1 MSLSH
6 PFLEIPRLS
15 RELSLLPGR
24 AALSAFAL
32 EKMLL
37 RLQAIDAGITG
48 CYAEFVHLLDCVQ
61 PLSPQELER
70 AEALLDYGPTQG
82 LPQPLGSPITT
93 ALPRPGTIS
102 PWSSK
107 ASDIFSICGLTSV
120 SRVERGIRWYLDG
133 SAAAINNP
141 NAHCL
146 LFDRMTQALATDDEF
161 DRVFAQMPPRPLNR
175 VALDDLAKANVE
187 LGLALSDEEID
198 YLRGSFVQLDREP
211 TDVELMMFAQANSE
225 HCRHKVFN
233 ASWSVDDKEA
243 ELSLFQMIRNTHKHI
258 NGRGVLSAYS
268 DNAAVIEGPQQ
279 DRLLVNPTEHT
290 YEFVNEPVHVLMK
303 VETHN
308 HPTAIAPFPGAATG
322 SGGEIRDEGAVG
334 RGSKPKAGLA
344 GFSTSHLNIPGDPQ
358 PWETVIGKPDK
369 IASALDIM
377 LEGPVGAASF
387 NNEFGRPA
395 LTGYFRTFEMQDPT
409 GGENHSG
416 YHKPIMVA
424 GGLGN
429 VRSEH
434 VLATPVAAGAKLIVL
449 GGPAMLIGLGGGAA
463 SSMTSGQSSSDLD
476 FASVQ
481 RGNPEMQRR
490 AQEVIDA
497 CCALGDANPIELI
510 HDVGAGGLSNALPE
524 LAKDAGTGANF
535 ELRRIPNA
543 DPGMAPMEIWCN
555 ESQERYVMAVNA
567 AGVAVFESICAR
579 ERCPYAIVG
588 EATNESHLRLNDEL
602 LGDTPVDLPMDV
614 LFGNAPKL
622 KRGFVSGDRSG
633 ADFHRSANNLL
644 ADLEQ
649 VLRFPS
655 VGSKKFLITI
665 GDRSIT
671 GLVAQEQ
678 MVGPWQEPVADVAVT
693 ASGFNAYTG
702 EAMCMGERPALAQ
715 LNPAASARMA
725 IGEALTNLAAAR
737 VSELSRVV
745 LSANWMAAAGRGSE
759 DQALFEAVKAVGMEM
774 CPQLGV
780 AIPVGKDSL
789 SMRTAWPTE
798 AGERAVTSPM
808 TLNVTAFAPVADI
821 RKTLTPQLRV
831 DIDDTVLVL
840 AELGKHRLGGS
851 ALAQVHRQ
859 LGSHSPDVDNVA
871 QLKGLFETLLAQN
884 DASTLLAYHDRSDG
898 GLIVAALEMAFAGRC
913 GVELN
918 LPDGHDPAAYLFNEE
933 LGALLQVRAVDAQN
947 LCAAFQ
953 SVGVKAVV
961 IGAPRVD
968 DKIEVQCEGKSVLT
982 STRVHL
988 HKLWAQ
994 TSYQMQ
1000 RLRDNPDCADMEFAG
1015 IAEDDPGFS
1024 AVTTF
1029 DVDDDIAAP
1038 YISVTKPRV
1047 AIVREQGVNGHIEMA
1062 AAFTRAG
1069 FTAVD
1074 VHMSDLLAQ
1083 PAQLDSFSTLVA
1095 CGGFSYGDVLGG
1107 GGGWAKSILFDDDL
1121 RRSFER
1127 FFARDS
1133 LALGVCNGCQMFAQL
1148 KSLVPGAQG
1157 WPRFVANRS
1166 EQFEGRTTLV
1176 AIEKTPSPWLADMAG
1191 SVLPVAVAHGEGYA
1205 ELDGQLKPE
1214 TALRYVDN
1222 HHQPTTNYPAN
1233 PNGSPDGIAGVSAA
1247 EGRVL
1252 IMMPH
1257 PERVFRASQNA
1268 WSDRVWAEDGPWL
1281 RLFRNARVA
1290 FER

>member
-1 MSLSH
+1 
-6 PFLEIPRLS
+6 LS
-15 RELSLLPGR
+15 RELCVLPGR
-24 AALSAFAL
+24 PALSAFAL
-32 EKMLL
+32 AKMLT
-37 RLQAIDAGITG
+37 RLQTLDDKITG
-48 CYAEFVHLLDCVQ
+48 CYAEFVHLLDCAQ
-61 PLSPQELER
+61 PLTSQQRER

-82 LPQPLGSPITT
+82 LAEATGTLIATV
-93 ALPRPGTIS
+93 LPRPGTIS

-107 ASDIFSICGLTSV
+107 ASDIFLICGLADVT
-120 SRVERGIRWYLDG
+120 RVERGVRWYLDG
-133 SAAAINNP
+133 PDSAINSAAVHQA
-141 NAHCL
+141 
-146 LFDRMTQALATDDEF
+146 LFDRMTQALATDDTFEQLF
-161 DRVFAQMPPRPLNR
+161 VKTPPRALKR
-175 VALDDLAKANVE
+175 LALDDLAHANTE
-187 LGLALSDEEID
+187 LGLALSYDEIS
-198 YLRGSFVQLDREP
+198 YLRRSFAALKREP

-233 ASWSVDDKEA
+233 ASWMVDTQQA

-279 DRLLVNPTEHT
+279 DRLLVNPEDYS
-290 YEFVNEPVHVLMK
+290 YEFVSEPVHVLMK

-344 GFSTSHLNIPGDPQ
+344 GFSTSHLNIPEDPQ
-358 PWETVIGKPDK
+358 PWETQIGKPEQ
-369 IASALDIM
+369 IASALEIM
-377 LEGPVGAASF
+377 LEGPIGAASF

-409 GGENHSG
+409 GNESHSG

-429 VRSEH
+429 VRAEH
-434 VLATPVAAGAKLIVL
+434 VLAAPVATGAKLIVL

-463 SSMTSGQSSSDLD
+463 SSMTSGQSSSELD

-497 CCALGDANPIELI
+497 CCALGDNNPIELI

-535 ELRRIPNA
+535 ELRRVPNA

-567 AGVAVFESICAR
+567 ARVDVFEAICAR

-588 EATNESHLRLNDEL
+588 EATAESHLRLTDEL
-602 LGDTPVDLPMDV
+602 LGDTPIDLPMEV
-614 LFGNAPKL
+614 LFGNAPQL
-622 KRGFVSGDRSG
+622 KR
-633 ADFHRSANNLL
+633 DFISKQTITHDFRPSDQNLL
-644 ADLEQ
+644 AELEK

-702 EAMCMGERPALAQ
+702 EAMCMGERPAIAQ
-715 LNPAASARMA
+715 LSPAASARMA
-725 IGEALTNLAAAR
+725 VGEALTNLVAAR

-745 LSANWMAAAGRGSE
+745 LSANWMAAAGRGTE

-774 CPQLGV
+774 CPELGI

-789 SMRTAWPTE
+789 SMRTAWPGD
-798 AGERAVTSPM
+798 AGERSVTSPM
-808 TLNVTAFAPVADI
+808 TLNVTAFAPVTDI
-821 RKTLTPQLRV
+821 RQTLTPQLRLLEE
-831 DIDDTVLVL
+831 DTVLVL
-840 AELGKHRLGGS
+840 AEFGEHRLGGS
-851 ALAQVHRQ
+851 ALFQVHKQ
-859 LGSHSPDVDNVA
+859 LGSQPPDVDDVS
-871 QLKGLFETLLAQN
+871 QLKGLIDTLLAQN
-884 DASTLLAYHDRSDG
+884 DANTLLAYHDRSDG
-898 GLIVAALEMAFAGRC
+898 GLIVAALEMAFAARC
-913 GVELN
+913 GLDLN
-918 LPDGHDPAAYLFNEE
+918 LDSNADAAALLFNEE
-933 LGALLQVRAVDAQN
+933 LGALMQVRTSDAADV
-947 LCAAFQ
+947 CAAFR
-953 SVGVKAVV
+953 SAGVGATVV
-961 IGAPRVD
+961 GAPRD
-968 DKIEVQCEGKSVLT
+968 DGQIRVCCGGLAVIS
-982 STRVHL
+982 SSRVHL
-988 HKLWAQ
+988 QQIWAH

-1000 RLRDNPDCADMEFAG
+1000 RLRDNPDCADMEFAT
-1015 IAEDDPGFS
+1015 IAQDDPGLS

-1029 DVDDDIAAP
+1029 DVEDDVAAP
-1038 YISVTKPRV
+1038 YIATVKPRV
-1047 AIVREQGVNGHIEMA
+1047 AILREQGVNGQLEMA
-1062 AAFTRAG
+1062 AAFARAG
-1069 FTAVD
+1069 FTSVD
-1074 VHMSDLLAQ
+1074 VHMSDLLNR
-1083 PAQLDSFSTLVA
+1083 PALLDDFSTLVA

-1107 GGGWAKSILFDDDL
+1107 GGGWAKSILFDGQL
-1121 RRSFER
+1121 RRAFER

-1148 KSLVPGAQG
+1148 KALVPGAEA
-1157 WPRFVANRS
+1157 WPRFVTNKS

-1176 AIEKTPSPWLADMAG
+1176 AIEETPSPWLAGMAG

-1205 ELDGQLKPE
+1205 ELERGMMPS
-1214 TALRYVDN
+1214 TVLRYVNN
-1222 HHQPTTNYPAN
+1222 HHQPTTDYPAN
-1233 PNGSPDGIAGVSAA
+1233 PNGSPAGIAGVTAA
-1247 EGRVL
+1247 DGRVL

-1268 WSDRVWAEDGPWL
+1268 WIDPDWSEDGPWL

-1290 FER
+1290 LAD